1 MGYYI
6 YFFRGI
12 FSLSLR
18 ARYFLCADKESTQR
32 KLPRACQAFVA
43 YWLYSGA
50 LSHSA
55 SLPHGPG
62 SASCLAPLGA
72 TCVQPNAPHGNR
84 KGCYPLSEYGVTS
97 CLFQYLVSARGFH
110 PHVRVRGGKA
120 FLEKYIQARDMDVAP
135 GFAEPGRRIKTGPG
149 KKGFVTHAC
158 TSTGGVSLPTF
169 LSVQESR
176 SPKRRSRG
184 RKHFFVCTKTNSPG
198 ANWDARSAPA
208 GQKPGKAFVRVPH
221 LSCAAAGEKN

>member
-1 MGYYI
+1 MNVSPLLEARYFSLLVYKCFRPALRACRGGAFFPCYKNLFRPPLRDHGMGYYI

-62 SASCLAPLGA
+62 SASCLAPVGA

-84 KGCYPLSEYGVTS
+84 KGAV
-97 CLFQYLVSARGFH
+97 
-110 PHVRVRGGKA
+110 
-120 FLEKYIQARDMDVAP
+120 
-135 GFAEPGRRIKTGPG
+135 
-149 KKGFVTHAC
+149 
-158 TSTGGVSLPTF
+158 
-169 LSVQESR
+169 
-176 SPKRRSRG
+176 
-184 RKHFFVCTKTNSPG
+184 
-198 ANWDARSAPA
+198 
-208 GQKPGKAFVRVPH
+208 H
-221 LSCAAAGEKN
+221 LAT